1 MDGVDAAALGQI
13 DDLGNVEIRTQR
25 ALVLADEICLVG
37 TGAEHAQF
45 VFLGVHGHGVDTE
58 VVARAEDTH
67 RDLAA
72 VGGKDLVENLF

>member
-1 MDGVDAAALGQI
+1 MDGVDAAALGQV

-25 ALVLADEICLVG
+25 ALVFTDEIRLVG
-37 TGAEHAQF
+37 AGAEQTQF
-45 VFLGVHGHGVDTE
+45 VFLGVHGHGVDAE
-58 VVARAEDTH
+58 VIARAEDTH

>member
-13 DDLGNVEIRTQR
+13 DDLGDVEIRTQR
-25 ALVLADEICLVG
+25 ALVLADEIGLIG

-45 VFLGVHGHGVDTE
+45 VFLGVHGHGVDAE
-58 VVARAEDTH
+58 VIARAEDTH

-72 VGGKDLVENLF
+72 VGGKDLVENFF

>member
-1 MDGVDAAALGQI
+1 MDGVDAAALGQV
-13 DDLGNVEIRTQR
+13 DDLGDVEIRAQGT
-25 ALVLADEICLVG
+25 LVLADKVGLIG
-37 TGAEHAQF
+37 TGAEQTQF